1 MTDSWIQQACK
12 FAKYILILFRPWDQE
27 NVHLPGAL
35 TWKSLCD
42 FLRELR
48 NGPEGKGPTILG
60 RIRLAWIGNMSRGLR
75 MSTLKRVAASQ
86 YRMRNAT
93 VLGKPDGTSDIN
105 KQINQNRGATDF
117 EFDNAGNDDDSSND
131 RKFAPDDRRL

>member
-1 MTDSWIQQACK
+1 
-12 FAKYILILFRPWDQE
+12 
-27 NVHLPGAL
+27 
-35 TWKSLCD
+35 
-42 FLRELR
+42 
-48 NGPEGKGPTILG
+48 
-60 RIRLAWIGNMSRGLR
+60 
-75 MSTLKRVAASQ
+75 MSTIKRVAASQ